1 MIDACRWETDSAP
14 GFHPEG
20 PQGKIDADLGI
31 ANCDILVA
39 IFWTKFGSPVEIL
52 CHYYAPLL

>member
-1 MIDACRWETDSAP
+1 MAETDSAP